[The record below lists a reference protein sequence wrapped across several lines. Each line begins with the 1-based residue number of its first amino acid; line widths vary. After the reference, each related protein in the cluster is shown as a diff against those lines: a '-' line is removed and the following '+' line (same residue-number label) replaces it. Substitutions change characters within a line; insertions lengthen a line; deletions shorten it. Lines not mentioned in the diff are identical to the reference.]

1 MVVNRKFY
9 KQINIIYN
17 MDEFKQIGFKAD
29 VELDRVITLRA
40 SETNT
45 DKSKFYRKIIDD
57 YFDKFPMTDS
67 EKEFLKLNN

>member
-1 MVVNRKFY
+1 ME
-9 KQINIIYN
+9 
-17 MDEFKQIGFKAD
+17 EFKQIGFKAD

-57 YFDKFPMTDS
+57 YFDKFPMTDA
-67 EKEFLKLNN
+67 EKELINNNK